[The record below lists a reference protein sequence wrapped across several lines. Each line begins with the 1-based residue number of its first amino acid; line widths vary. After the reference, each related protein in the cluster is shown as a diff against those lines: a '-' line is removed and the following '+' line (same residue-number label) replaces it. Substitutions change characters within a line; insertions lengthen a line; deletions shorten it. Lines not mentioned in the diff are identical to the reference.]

1 MSIFLHQFLRF
12 NFCGAFKIQCFFI
25 LFNAVHNLFFVHE
38 KNKRRLMSKFSQAK
52 QSWKEATTN
61 ALKATFTK
69 KKKGCP
75 SLEKL
80 KMSLKKW
87 GKERNS

>member
-1 MSIFLHQFLRF
+1 
-12 NFCGAFKIQCFFI
+12 
-25 LFNAVHNLFFVHE
+25 
-38 KNKRRLMSKFSQAK
+38 MSKFSQAK

-69 KKKGCP
+69 KKKKGCP

-80 KMSLKKW
+80 KMSIKKKR

>member
-1 MSIFLHQFLRF
+1 
-12 NFCGAFKIQCFFI
+12 
-25 LFNAVHNLFFVHE
+25 
-38 KNKRRLMSKFSQAK
+38 MSKFFQAK

-75 SLEKL
+75 SLENL
-80 KMSLKKW
+80 KMSFLKK

>member
-1 MSIFLHQFLRF
+1 
-12 NFCGAFKIQCFFI
+12 
-25 LFNAVHNLFFVHE
+25 
-38 KNKRRLMSKFSQAK
+38 MSKFSQAK